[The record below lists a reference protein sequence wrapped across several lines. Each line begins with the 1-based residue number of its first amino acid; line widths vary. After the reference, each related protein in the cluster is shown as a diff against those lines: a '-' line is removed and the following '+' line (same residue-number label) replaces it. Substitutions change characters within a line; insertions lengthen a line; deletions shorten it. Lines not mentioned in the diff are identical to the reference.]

1 MKGWLMNTKNLFNK
15 IMIASFCGV
24 MVLGFVLGLAFFLRP
39 NYSESEKRELTKFPT
54 FTVSTFLS
62 GEYTEQISTWFADT
76 FPFRE
81 GLIALNDTV
90 TSLKGFGSEQFQSGA
105 ANLGGEQNQGG
116 NAGDNFGGNVGGSED
131 VKVETIAGYYIQ
143 GDTAYEMYYQNK
155 ANSERYAALINQ
167 AASKLNGKAKVY
179 TVVVPLAYAYNDKV
193 LKKTDATDPKAAID
207 SIYANVTHKNAY
219 KVDAYSALGAH
230 KDEYLYFRTDH
241 HWTARGA
248 YYAYTAYCQSAG
260 LTAHEL
266 GYYEKLEFGGFLGT
280 LYSHTK
286 APALQKHP
294 DTVEAFVPRG
304 TNNLYVHTADGERSK
319 FTGGVVRKDTD
330 TMYAAAASKYNCFLT
345 SDNPLGT
352 KQSYYCSIENPNIQD
367 GSAVVLVKESFGN
380 CFAPFLVDH
389 YQYVYVIDYRYFD
402 GDLTEFVT
410 EKGAGAVIFLNN
422 ITATSAAP
430 RIGEMEALVN

>member
-1 MKGWLMNTKNLFNK
+1 MNTKNLFNK
-15 IMIASFCGV
+15 IMIALFCAV

-39 NYSESEKRELTKFPT
+39 SYSESEKRELTKFPT

-62 GEYTEQISTWFADT
+62 GAYTEQISTWFADT

-81 GLIALNDTV
+81 GLISLNDTIM
-90 TSLKGFGSEQFQSGA
+90 SLKGFATEQFQSGA
-105 ANLGGEQNQGG
+105 SNLGGQENQGG
-116 NAGDNFGGNVGGSED
+116 ED
-131 VKVETIAGYYIQ
+131 VKVETIAGYYIT

-155 ANSERYAALINQ
+155 TNSARYSALIN
-167 AASKLNGKAKVY
+167 AAAQKLDGKAKVY

-193 LKKTDATDPKAAID
+193 LQKTDASDPKAAID
-207 SIYANVTHKNAY
+207 SMYGAITHKNAI
-219 KVDAYSALGAH
+219 KVDAYGALSAH

-248 YYAYTAYCQSAG
+248 YYAYTAYAQSAG
-260 LTAHEL
+260 LTAHPL
-266 GYYEKLEFGGFLGT
+266 DYYEKLEFEGFLGT

-286 APALQKHP
+286 APALQKNP
-294 DTVEAFVPRG
+294 DVLEAFVPQG
-304 TNNLYVHTADGERSK
+304 SNNLYVHTADGERQK

-330 TMYAAAASKYNCFLT
+330 RFYPAAASKYNCFLT

-352 KQSYYCSIENPNIQD
+352 EQSYYCSIENPNIQD

-389 YQYVYVIDYRYFD
+389 YQYVYIIDYRYFD
-402 GDLTEFVT
+402 GDLTQFVT
-410 EKGAGAVIFLNN
+410 EKGARDVIFLNN

-430 RIGEMEALVN
+430 RIAEMEGLVN

>member
-1 MKGWLMNTKNLFNK
+1 MQNKSIFNK
-15 IMIASFCGV
+15 IMIASFCAV
-24 MVLGFVLGLAFFLRP
+24 MVCGFVLGLAFFLRP
-39 NYSESEKRELTKFPT
+39 EYSESEKRELTDFPT

-62 GEYTEQISTWFADT
+62 GEYTEQFSTWFADT

-81 GLIALNDTV
+81 GLISLSDTIM
-90 TSLKGFGSEQFQSGA
+90 SLKGFATEQFQSGA
-105 ANLGGEQNQGG
+105 SNLGNQENRGE
-116 NAGDNFGGNVGGSED
+116 ED
-131 VKVETIAGYYIQ
+131 VKVETIAGYYIT

-155 ANSERYAALINQ
+155 ANSQRYAALIN
-167 AASKLNGKAKVY
+167 AAAAKLDGKAKVY

-193 LKKTDATDPKAAID
+193 LQKTDASDPKAAID
-207 SIYANVTHKNAY
+207 SMYGAVTHQNAIC
-219 KVDAYSALGAH
+219 VDAYGALAAH
-230 KDEYLYFRTDH
+230 KSEYLYFRTDH

-260 LTAHEL
+260 LTAHPL
-266 GYYEKLEFGGFLGT
+266 DYYEKLEFGGFLGT

-286 APALQKHP
+286 APALQKNP
-294 DTVEAFVPRG
+294 DTVEAFVPVG
-304 TNNLYVHTADGERSK
+304 SNNLYVHTADGQRQK

-330 TMYAAAASKYNCFLT
+330 KMYAAAASKYNCFLT

-352 KQSYYCSIENPNIQD
+352 KQSYYCSIENPNVND

-430 RIGEMEALVN
+430 RIGEMEDLVN